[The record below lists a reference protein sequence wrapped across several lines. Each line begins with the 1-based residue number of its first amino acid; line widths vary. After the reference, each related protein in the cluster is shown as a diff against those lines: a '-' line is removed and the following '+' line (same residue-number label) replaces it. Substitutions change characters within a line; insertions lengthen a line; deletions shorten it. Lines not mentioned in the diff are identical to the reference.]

1 MVYVSTAAGI
11 ISDKNNEP
19 TTVMMTCT
27 FVDTKDF
34 MENYGLS
41 FVLSPL

>member
-27 FVDTKDF
+27 FVAVKD
-34 MENYGLS
+34 GLGS
-41 FVLSPL
+41 VLSPL